1 MKGLSSFEPRG
12 FAKSPIFFTMYSQIG
27 MGDDLTSERRRMMVQ
42 DNKEYLDELSRAGER
57 LGHRAA
63 QKIGEA
69 AEAAGRKVDAT
80 METMSAATQSAR
92 DSLEGLRKEGWDGM
106 RRTAMAYTR
115 KEPFTALMLA
125 LGVGICLGCWLTK
138 RQVG

>member
-1 MKGLSSFEPRG
+1 
-12 FAKSPIFFTMYSQIG
+12 
-27 MGDDLTSERRRMMVQ
+27 MVQ

-115 KEPFTALMLA
+115 KEPLAALMLA